1 MLTNYSRSYFVSQRD
16 FLPEE
21 AALASVAASLSG
33 LDWNYT
39 IARHIDRDLHERLL
53 PFDSSMLIDF
63 ASVLPLISSGY
74 FHTAR
79 TIVTAAAIDESL
91 EETRTWLVS
100 ALAEADDTEA
110 TV

>member
-1 MLTNYSRSYFVSQRD
+1 MLANYSRTYFVSNRD

-53 PFDSSMLIDF
+53 SFD
-63 ASVLPLISSGY
+63 ASLLSGFVIVLPLISSGY
-74 FHTAR
+74 FYTAK
-79 TIVTAAAIDESL
+79 TIVAAAAIDESL